1 MPHLKVRFAVIVLLQ
16 LSLAAGAAELDVAPF
31 IDTIKRVDKYG
42 AGHRD
47 ATAAVRQLQQADPA
61 RLFDILQGMDDAGP
75 LAANWLRGAFET
87 VAQRELSGGKLSGKS
102 LESFVTDLKHGD
114 QSRRLAYEWLV
125 RVDRAAPDR
134 LLPTMLE
141 DPSLE
146 LRHDAIARR
155 LSEIEAQSGGAP
167 QTTLA
172 ARYRELLMHA
182 RDLEQIRGI
191 AEKLK
196 KTGEDVDLVRHFG
209 FLTHWKVMGPFDN
222 REGKGFAAVYPPEK
236 KVDFAATRQGKSGDV
251 RWQEFTTDDP
261 QGIIDLNRAIG
272 KNMGAVAYAA
282 AEFTSDR
289 ERPIELRMGCINA
302 CKMWLNGEL
311 LLEREVYHTGM
322 DIDQYVGKGKLRPG
336 RNLILVKV
344 CQNEQKED
352 WAQSWQFQLRV
363 CDSRGTAV
371 LAKAD
376 RETRGPGDKET
387 SR

>member
-1 MPHLKVRFAVIVLLQ
+1 MRHLSVGFAVVVLTQ
-16 LSLAAGAAELDVAPF
+16 LSLAATAAEFDVAPL
-31 IDTIKRVDKYG
+31 IDTIKRVDRFG

-47 ATAAVRQLQQADPA
+47 AATAVRQLQRADSS
-61 RLFDILQGMDDAGP
+61 RLFDILRGMDDAGP

-87 VAQRELSGGKLSGKS
+87 VAQREMSGGKLTGKD
-102 LESFVTDLKHGD
+102 LESFVTDLAHGD
-114 QSRRLAYEWLV
+114 QSRRLAYEWLA
-125 RVDRAAPDR
+125 RVDATAPDR
-134 LLPTMLE
+134 LLPKMLD

-146 LRHDAIARR
+146 LRHDAIARKFN
-155 LSEIEAQSGGAP
+155 EIEAESGGSP

-172 ARYRELLMHA
+172 ARYRELLAHA
-182 RDLEQIRGI
+182 RDLEQIKSI

-196 KTGEDVDLVRHFG
+196 KAGEEVDLVRHFG
-209 FLTHWKVMGPFDN
+209 FVTRWKLIGPFDN

-236 KVDFAATRQGKSGDV
+236 KVDFAATHRGKSAELH
-251 RWQEFTTDDP
+251 WQEFTTDDP
-261 QGIIDLNRAIG
+261 HGLVDLNRAIG

-302 CKMWLNGEL
+302 CKIWLNGEL
-311 LLEREVYHTGM
+311 LLAREVYHTGM

-344 CQNEQKED
+344 CQNEQTED

-371 LAKAD
+371 LSKLD
-376 RETRGPGDKET
+376 EETRRRGDQET
-387 SR
+387 GR